1 MIDEIENQPSENSV
15 IDANRRQI
23 LAVADD
29 LRTWAW
35 GKPWQVKARAKS
47 IADNLVLIAKN
58 PDLACPGFNR
68 MMAGCVADLAHF
80 HDLGGAAN

>member
-29 LRTWAW
+29 LRTWLQN
-35 GKPWQVKARAKS
+35 KPDPVRWRAKS
-47 IADNLVLIAKN
+47 IAD
-58 PDLACPGFNR
+58 DLAL
-68 MMAGCVADLAHF
+68 VADNPTLAGDAFDEMMKAKIADLELF
-80 HDLGGAAN
+80 HDLGGAAK